1 MLYNNKQN
9 MKKSVLVAIAFVMGI
24 SLFAQAQKKKVAVVT
39 FYGDKYINFSELDGN
54 ASLAGTIATLSKDPN
69 FDIKP
74 IVKKFHDTFFNEL
87 AKELPFDLYPEEKVI
102 KSQQYIDYKSR
113 MGETEDA
120 TDPALMQNYV
130 VADGYKPMTETMSKK
145 YKNELKMLEIFG
157 KDVDGVMF
165 VYIDFAFVK
174 KFAVGGTGSAGM
186 KAYVRMKLWNKEGDK
201 VFVVNESANSDKT
214 VAIVSG
220 IPVMKVEKILPL
232 CEDAATQVIGDLKKR
247 IPKMAAK
254 VDKKL

>member
-1 MLYNNKQN
+1 
-9 MKKSVLVAIAFVMGI
+9 MKKLVAITLTLFLGL
-24 SLFAQAQKKKVAVVT
+24 SLNSMAQKKKVAVVT
-39 FYGDKYINFSELDGN
+39 FYGDKYISFSELDGN
-54 ASLAGTIATLSKDPN
+54 AALGASIATLSKDPN

-74 IVKKFHDTFFNEL
+74 IVKKFHDTFFTEL

-102 KSQQYIDYKSR
+102 NNPAYIAYKSR

-120 TDPALMQNYV
+120 TDPALLQNFV
-130 VADGYKPMTETMSKK
+130 VADGYKPMMETMSKK

-157 KDVDGVMF
+157 NDVDGVMF

-186 KAYVRMKLWNKEGDK
+186 KAYVRMKLWNKTGDK
-201 VFVVNESANSDKT
+201 VFTVNESANSDKS
-214 VAIVSG
+214 VAIVNG
-220 IPVMKVEKILPL
+220 IPVIKVEKILPL
-232 CEDAATQVIGDLKKR
+232 CDDAATQIIADLKKR

-254 VDKKL
+254 VEKKL

>member
-1 MLYNNKQN
+1 MVKFNNKTYRYSYLYILNYNKQN
-9 MKKSVLVAIAFVMGI
+9 MKKTVFLAIAFVMGI

-120 TDPALMQNYV
+120 SDPALFQNYV

-174 KFAVGGTGSAGM
+174 S
-186 KAYVRMKLWNKEGDK
+186 L
-201 VFVVNESANSDKT
+201 
-214 VAIVSG
+214 
-220 IPVMKVEKILPL
+220 
-232 CEDAATQVIGDLKKR
+232 Q
-247 IPKMAAK
+247 
-254 VDKKL
+254 